1 MYSMREAHYLVG
13 TTLMDS
19 QISSTIDNMQSKQEN
34 TKSGVGVITV
44 LLADDH
50 ALVREGLRQLL
61 KLEKNIGVVG
71 EAVDG
76 LDALQQIRHLRPD
89 VVLMDVQMPVI
100 DGIMLTRQITQ
111 ELPSTAVIMLTIH
124 RQQQQMLQAMQYG
137 AKGYLLKS
145 ASIREVAQAIRLVH
159 EGGTYVEPALTN
171 VIVNEYRRLADGA
184 SGGDALAT
192 LSEREVQ
199 IIRYLALGMSNK
211 EIADELAYAEKTVKN
226 YLSIIFQKLHL
237 RDRTQVALFALRHGL
252 LPDDIPS

>member
-1 MYSMREAHYLVG
+1 MYPIREAHYLAS
-13 TTLMDS
+13 TTLMES
-19 QISSTIDNMQSKQEN
+19 QTTSTLGSRQSEQEN
-34 TKSGVGVITV
+34 REQEIGVITV

-61 KLEKNIGVVG
+61 NLEKNICVVG
-71 EAVDG
+71 EATDG

-100 DGIMLTRQITQ
+100 DGIMLTRQVTQ
-111 ELPSTAVIMLTIH
+111 ELPSTAIIMLTMY

-137 AKGYLLKS
+137 ARGYLLKS

-159 EGGTYVEPALTN
+159 DGGTCIEPTLTG
-171 VIVNEYRRLADGA
+171 VIVNEYRRLADSTIGN
-184 SGGDALAT
+184 DVLAA

-211 EIADELAYAEKTVKN
+211 EIADELGYAEKTVKN

-252 LPDDIPS
+252 LPDDTQT